1 MAAYWRRSLVV
12 AIAAGSAGTSSAGGR
27 PLNRWH
33 MVPVSVLIGDFA
45 NHTGDSVLDNTL
57 EPMLG
62 VAMEGASFI
71 NVYSRGD
78 ARKLAKKL
86 PNPSDVLDEQSS
98 RLVAMNQG
106 VNAVITGDISL
117 RGDEYDI
124 SAVELDSVSGKVIAK
139 ADVIVPASR
148 RS

>member
-1 MAAYWRRSLVV
+1 VAAPRGHGRSDCCDRRRNYLVCQK
-12 AIAAGSAGTSSAGGR
+12 AAGREVVGAC
-27 PLNRWH
+27 
-33 MVPVSVLIGDFA
+33 PVSVLIGDFA

-62 VAMEGASFI
+62 VALEGASFI

-86 PNPSDVLDEQSS
+86 PNPSDKLDEQSA
-98 RLVAMNQG
+98 RLVAVNQG

-117 RGDEYDI
+117 RGDSTI
-124 SAVELDSVSGKVIAK
+124 SLRLLWT
-139 ADVIVPASR
+139 P
-148 RS
+148 